1 MNIRSRDKFNKIEIH
16 NYLVEHLNDKIGELK
31 KLLETLYLSTSD
43 VAKSSAGDKH
53 ETAVSM
59 AQLEQ
64 EKIVNQYNS
73 LLHLKEI
80 LLRISTSET
89 NDRVKLG
96 SFIETDKGNLYIS
109 IGLGTIEM
117 TDLKFNAISNQAP
130 ISKLLMGKK
139 VGDEVTFNNQTT
151 KIIQLY

>member
-1 MNIRSRDKFNKIEIH
+1 
-16 NYLVEHLNDKIGELK
+16 
-31 KLLETLYLSTSD
+31 
-43 VAKSSAGDKH
+43 
-53 ETAVSM
+53 M

-130 ISKLLMGKK
+130 ISKLLIGKK

>member
-1 MNIRSRDKFNKIEIH
+1 
-16 NYLVEHLNDKIGELK
+16 
-31 KLLETLYLSTSD
+31 
-43 VAKSSAGDKH
+43 
-53 ETAVSM
+53 M

-64 EKIVNQYNS
+64 EKIVNQCNS

-80 LLRISTSET
+80 LLRIPTSET
-89 NDRVKLG
+89 NNRVKLG

>member
-1 MNIRSRDKFNKIEIH
+1 MNIQSKDKFNKIEIH
-16 NYLVEHLNDKIGELK
+16 NYLLEHLNDKIGELK

-64 EKIVNQYNS
+64 EKIVNQCNS

-80 LLRISTSET
+80 LLRIPTSET

-130 ISKLLMGKK
+130 ISKLLIGKK

>member
-130 ISKLLMGKK
+130 ISKLLIGKK

>member
-1 MNIRSRDKFNKIEIH
+1 MNIRLKNKFNKIEIH

-53 ETAVSM
+53 ETAISM

-64 EKIVNQYNS
+64 EKIVNQCNS

-80 LLRISTSET
+80 LLRIPTSET

>member
-1 MNIRSRDKFNKIEIH
+1 MNKKTNHKINKIEIH
-16 NYLVEHLNDKIGELK
+16 KYLVEYLNGKIEELK
-31 KLLETLYLSTSD
+31 KVLDTLYSSTSD

-73 LLHLKEI
+73 FLNLKVN
-80 LLRISTSET
+80 LLRIQTSET
-89 NDRVKLG
+89 LKQVQLG
-96 SFIETDKGNLYIS
+96 SFIETNQGHFYIS
-109 IGLGTIEM
+109 IGLGAIIM
-117 TDLKFNAISNQAP
+117 DDFRFLAISNQAP

-151 KIIQLY
+151 KIIKLY

>member
-89 NDRVKLG
+89 N
-96 SFIETDKGNLYIS
+96 LYIS

-130 ISKLLMGKK
+130 ISKLLIGKK

>member
-1 MNIRSRDKFNKIEIH
+1 MNIRLKNKFNKIEIH

-64 EKIVNQYNS
+64 EKIVNQCNS

-80 LLRISTSET
+80 LLRIPTSET

-130 ISKLLMGKK
+130 ISKLLIGKK